1 MKLVNKTSVVVSLIS
16 VALLSGCGDSTS
28 SQTEAPLPLVK
39 VEQTSVISYKANKS
53 YVGRIEAMEDTA
65 IVAQVTGYL
74 TSRHFKDGQTVEKDQ
89 LLYQIE
95 PASYE
100 AQVASAKAA
109 VAQAEASV
117 KQTTNDFERAEELLP
132 KGSISQAEYDNRL
145 AANLGSIA
153 QLEAAKAQL
162 TAADVSLSYTQI
174 KAPFAG
180 RIDSTSVSIGDL
192 LSPSVGELT
201 TVVSMDPIHATF
213 QISER
218 ERIEMGL
225 DRYSGDVSQ
234 STETPDVTIILEN
247 DEEHEEIGRL
257 NFIGNRVDLNT
268 GTIALRALIPNPNHT
283 LLPGQNIRV
292 KISSENATDV
302 IVIPRRA
309 VQTDIEGDFIMLVS
323 EGNVAERRLVELGA
337 SVEGGV
343 IIKTGLS
350 ETDKVIVEG
359 LQRVRNGMPV
369 RIESK

>member
-1 MKLVNKTSVVVSLIS
+1 
-16 VALLSGCGDSTS
+16 
-28 SQTEAPLPLVK
+28 
-39 VEQTSVISYKANKS
+39 
-53 YVGRIEAMEDTA
+53 
-65 IVAQVTGYL
+65 
-74 TSRHFKDGQTVEKDQ
+74 
-89 LLYQIE
+89 
-95 PASYE
+95 
-100 AQVASAKAA
+100 
-109 VAQAEASV
+109 
-117 KQTTNDFERAEELLP
+117 
-132 KGSISQAEYDNRL
+132 
-145 AANLGSIA
+145 
-153 QLEAAKAQL
+153 
-162 TAADVSLSYTQI
+162 
-174 KAPFAG
+174 
-180 RIDSTSVSIGDL
+180 
-192 LSPSVGELT
+192 
-201 TVVSMDPIHATF
+201 MDPIHATF